1 MLRYDK
7 FYYQDIVERFGYKF
21 CNEMT
26 DLLPGFSFE
35 EMQNWLC
42 GYNLNTEIV
51 HGISNENT
59 LVILGIG
66 TNNVPHIGT
75 ISQILRGIYFQKKG
89 YKVQI
94 ILGDIDSYNSRSSSI
109 VSVTES
115 VKKYAN
121 FVKNLGFDTNLGI
134 IRNQI
139 DHTEVMKTAFLISPK
154 VRDEDF
160 QDVEESIYQYYKESG
175 IYSGMSF
182 AVKQAILLM
191 FSDFIHEGFIGNY
204 KNIIVLSGIDEH
216 PYVPKANDIARR
228 LDLDVNICGL
238 FSSIIKGVNGQP
250 KMSKS
255 LRDSSITA
263 DMTEEDII
271 KIITQLPEE
280 AVNHNDSM
288 VYQLMC
294 HVLLYDSKTLNI
306 FATHCDSSP
315 VMWAKDKVD
324 FAHVLSSICEKWGK

>member
-1 MLRYDK
+1 MLYYGD
-7 FYYQDIVERFGYKF
+7 FYYKDIVERFGYKF

-26 DLLPGFSFE
+26 VLLPGFSFDE
-35 EMQNWLC
+35 IQNWLC
-42 GYNLNTEIV
+42 GYNLEAEV
-51 HGISNENT
+51 VCDISKENT
-59 LVILGIG
+59 LVTLGVG
-66 TNNVPHIGT
+66 TNHEPHIGT

-109 VSVTES
+109 ANVTRNVE
-115 VKKYAN
+115 KYAN
-121 FVKNLGFDTNLGI
+121 FIENLGFDTRLGI
-134 IRNQI
+134 IRNQL
-139 DHTEVMKTAFLISPK
+139 DHAEIMRTAFLISPK
-154 VRDEDF
+154 IQDEDF
-160 QDVEESIYQYYKESG
+160 QDVEESIFQYYEKLG

-216 PYVPKANDIARR
+216 PYVPKANNIARR

-238 FSSIIKGVNGQP
+238 FSSIIRGLNGQP

-255 LRDSSITA
+255 LRGSSITA
-263 DMTEEDII
+263 GMTEKEIL

-280 AVNHNDSM
+280 TAGHNNSIA
-288 VYQLMC
+288 YQIMS
-294 HVLLYDSKTLNI
+294 HILLSDNKTLSL
-306 FATHCDSSP
+306 FAKHCDSDP
-315 VMWAKDKVD
+315 ITWAKDKVD
-324 FAHVLSSICEKWGK
+324 FAHDLSLICKKWNE